1 MGSIEKVESF
11 IVACAFM
18 AFPILCGL
26 SYALDWNVMAQLILT
41 VQCVAELWI
50 LSAMISAIAQGKP

>member
-11 IVACAFM
+11 IVACALM

-26 SYALDWNVMAQLILT
+26 SYALDWNVVVQLILT

>member
-1 MGSIEKVESF
+1 MESIEKVESF

-26 SYALDWNVMAQLILT
+26 SYALDWNVMVRFVLSVL
-41 VQCVAELWI
+41 CVAELWL
-50 LSAMISAIAQGKP
+50 LSAMISAIVQGKP